1 MSLAVSALVLAGVA
15 LAQEPERSAPPVP
28 ESDAGV
34 QPPPAGPER
43 PLAVP
48 ARVPPPVT
56 PARLQ
61 SLRRYRSGR
70 LELREETELRGGS
83 AWLMGG
89 GYGAVWG
96 PGYGGWGWSGPVIID
111 PPTAVKTWG
120 IYRGPERL
128 DVPEFLTAVGAD
140 AQRVAL
146 QDDIARLE
154 RRGRVWSGVAAVGGA
169 GLVTGLVMMSAA
181 RNAQDWQHYQSGN
194 SVSFA
199 STLVI
204 AGGFIGSSFPRG
216 RASALRRQPSS
227 TMGGEEAQAMVDAHN
242 ETLRRELG
250 LSAADV
256 WALEAQ

>member
-1 MSLAVSALVLAGVA
+1 MSVAVLVLVGSA
-15 LAQEPERSAPPVP
+15 LAQESAPSDQPAPSPSTPVQ
-28 ESDAGV
+28 SVTSAS
-34 QPPPAGPER
+34 ER

-83 AWLMGG
+83 AWVMGG
-89 GYGAVWG
+89 AYGGVWG
-96 PGYGGWGWSGPVIID
+96 PGYGAWGWSGPVIID
-111 PPTAVKTWG
+111 PPTALKTWG

-140 AQRVAL
+140 AQRAAL
-146 QDDIARLE
+146 EADIARLE
-154 RRGRVWSGVAAVGGA
+154 RRGRVWSAVAGVGGA

-227 TMGGEEAQAMVDAHN
+227 TMAGEEAQAMVDAHN